1 MADLSSGFPSN
12 LAFKLKQLSSFT
24 KSIVRCIPDRASVN
38 MGEQTRIKLPSQGL
52 IDFRTLTI
60 YANASCTGG
69 NGYYYHFPRYWSSL
83 IRQLTIT
90 ANGVQLANI
99 NEYGLLYN
107 TLHDLEASSIDQSSK
122 RSLERYDPSI
132 CYKPDTPNANN
143 TAIIAKR
150 NTGWVDEG
158 NAANDTDEKLCINN
172 FVGIL
177 GSLSTPCLDLNLT
190 GDVYLDI
197 YWNNS
202 SVLFGSAANGALPN
216 PYANASWNLK
226 DIRLTCSR
234 INFGNSDYYSLI
246 ADKLTAEEPLLIGFY
261 DYFFARGSTLQKSN
275 QVAMNFNLNTNSLD
289 QCIFTLQHGDYA
301 TINPLILPTGNKTTA
316 GSVDNKTFIEVLS
329 SPIDNSGA
337 AEENTIHDV
346 AFNNSYYFK
355 RPGNNIDKAQWTIN
369 SVNVSPYPRE
379 LIEIFNEVLTAI
391 GNVSDDKTVSG
402 LHAGITN
409 IYAFAKCYFT
419 DILSLENISGDGEF
433 WRSGLDSKSSTI
445 NIQYQASFDTQCTQT
460 ISPII
465 YCRST
470 KILSINQGRL
480 LSVY

>member
-24 KSIVRCIPDRASVN
+24 KSIVRCIPDRASVS

-69 NGYYYHFPRYWSSL
+69 NTYFYHFPRYWSSL
-83 IRQLTIT
+83 IRQMTIT

-107 TLHDLEASSIDQSSK
+107 VLHDLEASSIDQASK
-122 RSLERYDPSI
+122 RALERYDPSV
-132 CYKPDTPNANN
+132 CYKPDVPNATN
-143 TAIIAKR
+143 TAIIATR
-150 NTGWVDEG
+150 NTGWEDTG
-158 NAANDTDEKLCINN
+158 TAANDTNEKLCINN
-172 FVGIL
+172 FCGIL
-177 GSLSTPCLDLNLT
+177 GSLSTPCLDLNLL
-190 GDVYLDI
+190 GDVYIDI
-197 YWNNS
+197 YWNNA
-202 SVLFGSAANGALPN
+202 SVLWGSALEAIPAQ
-216 PYANASWNLK
+216 YTNASWNLT

-246 ADKLTAEEPLLIGFY
+246 SDKLAAEEPLLIGFY

-289 QCIFTLQHGDYA
+289 QCIFTLQHGDY
-301 TINPLILPTGNKTTA
+301 TNIGPLILPNAAATTNNSTDNKSFNEVISNPVLYTGTA
-316 GSVDNKTFIEVLS
+316 GSPTLY
-329 SPIDNSGA
+329 
-337 AEENTIHDV
+337 DV

-445 NIQYQASFDTQCTQT
+445 NIQYQASFDSTCTQT

-465 YCRST
+465 FCRST
-470 KILSINQGRL
+470 KILTVNNGRL
-480 LSVY
+480 LSVF